1 MTVSRP
7 LELVLFYVAK
17 LDVARNGLGRVRPTG
32 PERTSLLHAAGEW
45 KDVAWGQLIAF
56 AGEARRDETGSQRTQ
71 RHGG

>member
-7 LELVLFYVAK
+7 LELVLFYVSK

-45 KDVAWGQLIAF
+45 KDVA
-56 AGEARRDETGSQRTQ
+56 
-71 RHGG
+71 